1 MPGRMMKKR
10 TAEKENN
17 NLITADNNNI
27 ADCFAFAR
35 SGLSAGSR
43 FRRGPEAVKTRFIY
57 CFSIAVIKRTLN
69 E

>member
-27 ADCFAFAR
+27 ADCFAFAEAAYPPATA
-35 SGLSAGSR
+35 SGAGR
-43 FRRGPEAVKTRFIY
+43 KRLKRGLFII
-57 CFSIAVIKRTLN
+57 FQLPL
-69 E
+69 